1 MENKGLVSNN
11 PSIMLWLA
19 AAVVAVLGMRA
30 FLEYLRRV
38 NHEGPKAGWRDLAFA
53 SGVLPLCVWSTVV
66 VAIAGQGLTYLVGYH
81 PLRLFGTLVL
91 AMLFTSAVIFWVA
104 ARPGWL
110 SLGAGSTLL
119 ALLALATQVGV
130 VYSVGTEPGLHWRWE
145 LLVFS
150 LLVMVA
156 GHGVAMRV
164 VLAAE
169 RGRKSDRGGR
179 RMLGALLGAV
189 ALVGAQELTLLSANL
204 PGQSISAFNRML
216 PEVAVALLAGAAV
229 PIGFAVMIV
238 DQYMQRRIRRAS
250 RRRVGGGRTRIGHE
264 GDAGPTT
271 HASGL
276 PSTTSA
282 PTADPRSA
290 SH

>member
-1 MENKGLVSNN
+1 MESKALVSNN

-38 NHEGPKAGWRDLAFA
+38 HHEGPVNAWRDLAFA
-53 SGVLPLCVWSTVV
+53 AGVLPGCVWSAAIVG
-66 VAIAGQGLTYLVGYH
+66 IAGQGLAYQVGYH
-81 PLRLFGTLVL
+81 PALLFGTLLLSMVFCAGVL
-91 AMLFTSAVIFWVA
+91 FWVGL
-104 ARPGWL
+104 RPGWL
-110 SLGAGSTLL
+110 SLGLSSAVLG
-119 ALLALATQVGV
+119 ALALAVQVGV
-130 VYSVGTEPGLHWRWE
+130 VYSVGTEPGPRWRWE

-150 LLVMVA
+150 VLLLTAGHVVALLV
-156 GHGVAMRV
+156 
-164 VLAAE
+164 VLRAQ
-169 RGRKSDRGGR
+169 RGKKEDRGSR
-179 RMLGALLGAV
+179 RLLGALLAAV
-189 ALVGAQELTLLSANL
+189 ALIGAQELTLLSANL
-204 PGQSISAFNRML
+204 PGQQISAFNRML

-238 DQYMQRRIRRAS
+238 DHYMQRRIRRAS
-250 RRRVGGGRTRIGHE
+250 RRRSGGRTRIGHE
-264 GDAGPTT
+264 GDPGPTT